1 MIKLWGMN
9 VSLPFRYK
17 HFTIFTFYL
26 YQLNVWQD
34 KLHSKGLSYR
44 KIGQVLTP
52 WLALGSLGCP
62 FKLGEYMLSKFFKK
76 VPAATIVVPMILASI
91 INTLAPNLL
100 RIGPMTEAM
109 VSKDG
114 LNAIIDITL
123 VAVGSQLTIKRLRLA
138 LYRGLVLFLA
148 KWLTALVLGFIFYKL
163 FGRDGFLGIS
173 ALAFIAAI
181 SNHNNALF
189 IGLISDYGDEYDVA
203 SAAITAIISVPIFT
217 FLTLSMLG
225 IADITPTS
233 ILDLC
238 LPIIVG
244 IFLGNIDENFCEF
257 LAGTQKYIM
266 PFLGFAIGAGINIRA
281 IFKGGL
287 PGLVLSILTVCAA
300 FVISLPADIFI
311 NKRQGWA
318 AISTYTA
325 AGNSVIVPA
334 LVANLDPSWQAYE
347 SFAAAQLGT
356 VVILTSLLVPFTA
369 SMWLKIYKSK

>member
-1 MIKLWGMN
+1 MI
-9 VSLPFRYK
+9 SR
-17 HFTIFTFYL
+17 
-26 YQLNVWQD
+26 
-34 KLHSKGLSYR
+34 
-44 KIGQVLTP
+44 
-52 WLALGSLGCP
+52 
-62 FKLGEYMLSKFFKK
+62 FFKR
-76 VPAATIVVPMILASI
+76 VPAGVIVVPMFLASI
-91 INTLAPNLL
+91 LNTFAPGFLQV
-100 RIGPMTEAM
+100 GPMTAALT
-109 VSKDG
+109 SKEG
-114 LNAIIDITL
+114 LNALIDVTL
-123 VAVGSQLTIKRLRLA
+123 VAVGSQLTFKRLELA
-138 LYRGLVLFLA
+138 LKRGLVLFLA
-148 KWLTALVLGFIFYKL
+148 KWLTAIVLGYLFFKF

-173 ALAFIAAI
+173 VLAFIAAI

-238 LPIIVG
+238 LPLLVG
-244 IFLGNIDENFCEF
+244 IVLGNIDKNFCEF
-257 LAGTQKYIM
+257 LAATQMYIM
-266 PFLGFAIGAGINIRA
+266 PFLGFAIGAGINIMS

-287 PGLVLSILTVCAA
+287 PGLVLSILTVGAA

-311 NKRQGWA
+311 NKRPGWA

-347 SFAAAQLGT
+347 SLASAQLGT
-356 VVILTSLLVPFTA
+356 VVILTSLLVPFAA
-369 SMWLKIYKSK
+369 SLWMKFYKSK

>member
-1 MIKLWGMN
+1 MI
-9 VSLPFRYK
+9 SRFFR
-17 HFTIFTFYL
+17 
-26 YQLNVWQD
+26 
-34 KLHSKGLSYR
+34 R
-44 KIGQVLTP
+44 
-52 WLALGSLGCP
+52 
-62 FKLGEYMLSKFFKK
+62 
-76 VPAATIVVPMILASI
+76 VPAATIVVPMFLASI
-91 INTLAPNLL
+91 LNTFMPNLL
-100 RIGPMTEAM
+100 QVGPMTAALI
-109 VSKDG
+109 SKEG
-114 LNAIIDITL
+114 LNALIDVTL
-123 VAVGSQLTIKRLRLA
+123 VAVGSQLTFKRLELA
-138 LYRGLVLFLA
+138 LKRGLVLFLA
-148 KWLTALVLGFIFYKL
+148 KWLTAIVLGFLFFKL

-203 SAAITAIISVPIFT
+203 SAAITSIISVPIFT

-238 LPIIVG
+238 LPIIIG
-244 IFLGNIDENFCEF
+244 IFLGNIDGNFCEF

-281 IFKGGL
+281 ILKGGL

-311 NKRQGWA
+311 NKRPGWA

-325 AGNSVIVPA
+325 AGNSVIVPG

-347 SFAAAQLGT
+347 SLAVAQLGT

-369 SMWLKIYKSK
+369 SMWLKVYKSK

>member
-1 MIKLWGMN
+1 
-9 VSLPFRYK
+9 
-17 HFTIFTFYL
+17 
-26 YQLNVWQD
+26 
-34 KLHSKGLSYR
+34 
-44 KIGQVLTP
+44 
-52 WLALGSLGCP
+52 
-62 FKLGEYMLSKFFKK
+62 MLSKFFKK

-138 LYRGLVLFLA
+138 LHRGLVLFLS

-181 SNHNNALF
+181 SNQNNSIF
-189 IGLISDYGDEYDVA
+189 IGMIGEFGDEYDVA

-233 ILDLC
+233 ILDLAFA
-238 LPIIVG
+238 IIVG
-244 IFLGNIDENFCEF
+244 IILGNIDKSFCDF
-257 LAGTQKYIM
+257 LAGTQVYIM
-266 PFLGFAIGAGINIRA
+266 PFLGFAIGAGIDLSA
-281 IFKGGL
+281 IFKGGAA
-287 PGLVLSILTVCAA
+287 GLVLSILTVLAS

-311 NKRQGWA
+311 NKRPGWA

-334 LVANLDPSWQAYE
+334 LVADLDKSWQPY
-347 SFAAAQLGT
+347 SSLAAAQLGT
-356 VVILTSLLVPFTA
+356 VVIISSLLVPFVA
-369 SMWLKIYKSK
+369 SLWLKIRKAK

>member
-1 MIKLWGMN
+1 MCLYLLDI
-9 VSLPFRYK
+9 K

-26 YQLNVWQD
+26 YQLNVWQYQI
-34 KLHSKGLSYR
+34 HSKGLLDR
-44 KIGQVLTP
+44 KIRQVLSP

-138 LYRGLVLFLA
+138 LHRGLVLFLS

-181 SNHNNALF
+181 SNQNNSIF
-189 IGLISDYGDEYDVA
+189 IGMIGDYGDEYDVA

-233 ILDLC
+233 ILDLA
-238 LPIIVG
+238 LAIIVG
-244 IFLGNIDENFCEF
+244 IILGNIDKSFCDF
-257 LAGTQKYIM
+257 LAGTQVYIM
-266 PFLGFAIGAGINIRA
+266 PFLGFAIGAGIDLSA
-281 IFKGGL
+281 IYKGGAA
-287 PGLVLSILTVCAA
+287 GLVLSILTVLAS

-311 NKRQGWA
+311 NKRPGWA

-334 LVANLDPSWQAYE
+334 LVADLDKSWQPY
-347 SFAAAQLGT
+347 SSLAAAQLGT
-356 VVILTSLLVPFTA
+356 VVIISSLLVPFVA
-369 SMWLKIYKSK
+369 SLWLKIYKKKS